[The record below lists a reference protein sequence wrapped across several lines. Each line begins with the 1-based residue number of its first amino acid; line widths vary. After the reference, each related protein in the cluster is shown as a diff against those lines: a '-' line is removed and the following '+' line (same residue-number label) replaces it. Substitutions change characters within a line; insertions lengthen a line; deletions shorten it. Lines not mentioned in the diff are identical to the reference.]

1 MLRIVKMTF
10 EPEKTGEFL
19 ELFEKS
25 KLRIR
30 NFEGCSYLALL
41 RDSRNDNV
49 FFTYSIWELPEE
61 LENYRNSELFEEVWS
76 KTKKM
81 FQQKP
86 EAWSLDNIITLP

>member
-1 MLRIVKMTF
+1 MTF

-49 FFTYSIWELPEE
+49 FFTYSIWEQPEE
-61 LENYRNSELFEEVWS
+61 LENYRNSELFKEVWS